1 MYTVC
6 PVQAYVG
13 SHLSNYRRYRQV
25 VYGDVV
31 RLEVGHGNTGGKCL
45 VELLFAWILMLPSL
59 HCDDGTVYRIA
70 IRNLFCS
77 YYVIIISQN
86 I

>member
-45 VELLFAWILMLPSL
+45 VELLFA
-59 HCDDGTVYRIA
+59 
-70 IRNLFCS
+70 
-77 YYVIIISQN
+77 
-86 I
+86 